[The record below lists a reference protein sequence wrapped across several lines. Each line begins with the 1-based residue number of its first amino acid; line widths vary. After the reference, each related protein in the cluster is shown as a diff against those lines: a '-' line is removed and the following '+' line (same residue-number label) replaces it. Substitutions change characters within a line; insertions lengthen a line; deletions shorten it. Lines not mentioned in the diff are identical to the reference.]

1 MGSSGTVAGR
11 NVPICGGL
19 SVRLTTIAP
28 VRRSSARR
36 RATASTG
43 RRRCIRRQPD
53 AYSLIG
59 NATGFVIAMIGSLVM
74 GSLRESRKLL
84 TDRSR

>member
-1 MGSSGTVAGR
+1 MRRTFG
-11 NVPICGGL
+11 
-19 SVRLTTIAP
+19 AP
-28 VRRSSARR
+28 DDHRTGATKLGAPP